1 LPSPRQHQRHGTIT
15 AASFRAIAEN
25 SLTRDRNC
33 VMIFVAAPIDTK
45 LLATVQPLPVNSGK
59 SGGTA
64 ATGETITGTA
74 TTILGHGIA
83 GSNILWR
90 VIFWPVSLSR
100 HGTGLFVPPGFPF
113 SKKFSLKCLVFCW

>member
-1 LPSPRQHQRHGTIT
+1 M
-15 AASFRAIAEN
+15 
-25 SLTRDRNC
+25 RDRNC
-33 VMIFVAAPIDTK
+33 ATIFVAAPIDTK

-83 GSNILWR
+83 GSSILWR

-100 HGTGLFVPPGFPF
+100 QWDGPLVPLASQL
-113 SKKFSLKCLVFCW
+113 SKKFFLKYLVFCW